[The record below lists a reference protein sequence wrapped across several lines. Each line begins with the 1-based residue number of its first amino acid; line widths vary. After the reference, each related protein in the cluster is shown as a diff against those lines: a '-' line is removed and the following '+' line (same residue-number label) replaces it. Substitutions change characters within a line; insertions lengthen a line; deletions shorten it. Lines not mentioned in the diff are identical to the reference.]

1 MSGRE
6 QYEDLLGAVGV
17 CVAARIPFLLWGE
30 PGAGK
35 TSVVESA
42 SGSGWYV
49 ETLIVSHHEPSDFAG
64 LPVIA
69 ADGTVSF
76 APPRWAQRLAEQTG
90 PALAFFDEW
99 TTAAPA
105 VQAAALRTLTH
116 GEVGSVRLPETVSFA
131 AAANPADVA
140 AGGWELAPPTANR
153 FVHLDWALPLEVF
166 AESSVT
172 GRWPAVPVVAPPESY
187 PAELARTRVLVAGFL
202 RARPNLLSSIPAD
215 AAARGRAFPTPRTWD
230 YAARLV
236 SLARTTRCRR
246 GVVELLVAGSVGAAS
261 GHEFLTWIEAQDLA
275 DPEELLADPAAVRF
289 AGLRPDR
296 VYLALQAVLAA
307 VTADPT
313 PQRWTAAVV
322 VCARAA
328 DDVGI
333 DPAVPVVRALLRPG
347 VRPDGAAV
355 PSEIAVFAA
364 PLALAGLLPDAA

>member
-6 QYEDLLGAVGV
+6 RYEDLLGAVGV
-17 CVAARIPFLLWGE
+17 CVGARIPFLLWGE

-42 SGSGWYV
+42 AGSGWYV

-76 APPRWAQRLAEQTG
+76 APPRWAQRLADHPG

-153 FVHLDWALPLEVF
+153 FVHLDWALPLDVF
-166 AESSVT
+166 AEGSVT
-172 GRWPAVPVVAPPESY
+172 GQWPAVPVVAPPSSY
-187 PAELARTRVLVAGFL
+187 PRELARTRALVAGFL
-202 RARPNLLSSIPAD
+202 RARPTLLSAVPAD

-236 SLARTTRCRR
+236 SLARCAGLRQ
-246 GVVELLVAGSVGAAS
+246 GVVELLVAGAVGAAS
-261 GHEFLTWIEAQDLA
+261 GHEFLSWMAAQDLA
-275 DPEELLADPAAVRF
+275 DPEDLLADAGAAEF
-289 AGLRPDR
+289 GGQRPDR

-307 VTADPT
+307 VAADPS

-328 DDVGI
+328 EQVGV

-355 PSEIAVFAA
+355 PAEVAVFAA